1 MRRPA
6 AAAAVTALI
15 LGGAWLV
22 SPAVG
27 DNTPD
32 GETLVNDEIVVAELD
47 PTGLPIQSHII
58 SRLSSN
64 GGEPRTVL
72 DPTSTA
78 NVEYLNR
85 RGRPT
90 VTAEGIEVEVG
101 GPEPQVTLTKAL
113 VDKPMPLAMHAEY
126 RLDGD
131 VVDPMAVV
139 GADGR
144 VRIAYTV
151 TNTDVEEQRIRY
163 TDAAG
168 RERSKKLPVFAPMVG
183 TLTTAVP
190 ESWEI
195 ADPGSATVTTDDEG
209 NNILTWSLVLYPP
222 LGDYTQTVAF
232 EATTAAGSVP
242 RTVLTA
248 APAQTSQDPSAAFS
262 AELLEQSADGSDQL
276 ASGLDQLNNQT
287 LSLAQGAAQLADGI
301 SQVSA
306 GADQLNRAV
315 ASDVVPGTAAVA
327 EGATGLAA
335 GADGLAKGTDG
346 LATGADG
353 LASGAAALA
362 DGQTVLGD
370 KLGEAATGAD
380 QLSTATDGLAD
391 GLRQLATGAQA
402 LSTGL
407 PQLSDGAEALLQG
420 ADKLADAVGS
430 PADPPLPTPTP
441 SLPLPPSPIPTPS
454 GSPVFPTATTT
465 ATATPSPT
473 TTPTLEQGMR
483 ASIRGALLL
492 RDQLVELN
500 NNLFQISAL
509 LQQADSDLCSGA
521 APAGCAQLQQAR
533 TQLAVE
539 SARAYGLAY
548 GGNALYEAL
557 ELIGTGVDQ
566 LSVALRSGSDQPG
579 KEGLVEGLAQL
590 ADGLSQSADG
600 AAQLSQGADQA
611 SDGAGQLATGNSQ
624 LAQGLGAAAGGADQL
639 ADGGQK
645 LAGGSRQL
653 ADGTTGLADGAGEL
667 ADGAGRLADG
677 ADQLSFGTEQ
687 VSVALA
693 QLASGAGEV
702 SQGGAQLASGAAQ
715 LQSEG
720 TQQVY
725 DSVVDSSDEPAQA
738 TAYLK
743 AADARVASALP
754 YGAPEGAKGN
764 AAYLMTMDPV
774 TPGDTSPFQI
784 AALLIVL
791 AAAGAGAVLKQLQS
805 G

>member
-6 AAAAVTALI
+6 AAAAVTALV

-27 DNTPD
+27 GNTTPD

-64 GGEPRTVL
+64 GGEQRTVL

-90 VTAEGIEVEVG
+90 VTTKGIEVEVG

-131 VVDPMAVV
+131 VVDPMDVV

-151 TNTDVEEQRIRY
+151 TNIDVEEQRIRY

-168 RERSKKLPVFAPMVG
+168 KERSKKVPVFAPMVG

-222 LGDYTQTVAF
+222 LGDYTQTVDF
-232 EATTAAGSVP
+232 EATTTAGSVP

-248 APAQTSQDPSAAFS
+248 APAETSQDPSAAFS
-262 AELLEQSADGSDQL
+262 AELLEQSADGSAQL

-306 GADQLNRAV
+306 GADQLNRGV
-315 ASDVVPGTAAVA
+315 ASDLVPGTAAVA
-327 EGATGLAA
+327 EGAVGLSA

-407 PQLSDGAEALLQG
+407 PQLSDGAQALLQG

-454 GSPVFPTATTT
+454 GSPVFPTAT

-533 TQLAVE
+533 AQLAVE
-539 SARAYGLAY
+539 SVRAYGLAF

-579 KEGLVEGLAQL
+579 KQGLVEGLAQL

-624 LAQGLGAAAGGADQL
+624 LAQGLGAAADGADQL
-639 ADGGQK
+639 ADGGRK

-653 ADGTTGLADGAGEL
+653 ADGTTQLADGAGTL
-667 ADGAGRLADG
+667 ASGAGQLADG

-687 VSVALA
+687 VSAALA
-693 QLASGAGEV
+693 QLASGAGAV

-743 AADARVASALP
+743 AADARVATALP

-805 G
+805 R